1 MLEKTDYPAG
11 GTPPFGF
18 AAAFVM
24 DERVFEKPMIY
35 AGGGSEQSLIRIAPD
50 ELRRINGAQVSMIR
64 QNP

>member
-1 MLEKTDYPAG
+1 
-11 GTPPFGF
+11 
-18 AAAFVM
+18 
-24 DERVFEKPMIY
+24 MIY